1 MPSSFGRHIVFCS
14 HLLRCFGGLFACF
27 CGVLSPRGPP
37 FMVWWFFWC
46 GFDLGR
52 ALPAV
57 LCPWSCFL
65 LPFGR
70 GLSVFVVLSCRCFC
84 LRICWCLSVVV
95 VLLSVGGWASLCLSC
110 FLAVVGSPPCRLL
123 LPFPLR
129 LVPCGAL
136 AQFARWSLPLGIWLL
151 FVTAWLPCFIAG
163 SVVVL
168 CRPYFMLS
176 HGSKGLWPCVG
187 LFSLYTMMHVLLGCS
202 VLPR

>member
-1 MPSSFGRHIVFCS
+1 MFW
-14 HLLRCFGGLFACF
+14 L
-27 CGVLSPRGPP
+27 
-37 FMVWWFFWC
+37 FFWC
-46 GFDLGR
+46 GFDSGR
-52 ALPAV
+52 TLAAV
-57 LCPWSCFL
+57 LCPWSRFVSLRAWPLCVCGFVV
-65 LPFGR
+65 
-70 GLSVFVVLSCRCFC
+70 SVFLPARLLVALCGCRAPFC
-84 LRICWCLSVVV
+84 GCL
-95 VLLSVGGWASLCLSC
+95 GPLCVCLVC
-110 FLAVVGSPPCRLL
+110 LAVVGSPPCRLL

-136 AQFARWSLPLGIWLL
+136 AQFSRWSLPLGIWLL

-202 VLPR
+202 VLPC